1 MPSPKP
7 GPHSRRAYAELQ
19 GRAVQDVPCG
29 VPTCT
34 EGRVTEDCCYGH
46 ALNKPIPGTRE
57 NDGVIDQIAI
67 GIAAEGTRPMLLTW
81 VEWEIA
87 AATILAY
94 GHSEAEAARRLGS
107 FPKTSPMRRGRIH
120 AMATHIRAERDLQA
134 RADAR

>member
-7 GPHSRRAYAELQ
+7 GPHSRRAYASLQ
-19 GRAVQDVPCG
+19 GRAVQDIPCG
-29 VPTCT
+29 VPCCA

-46 ALNKPIPGTRE
+46 ALNRPIPGTRE

-67 GIAAEGTRPMLLTW
+67 EIAAEGTRAMLLTW

-107 FPKTSPMRRGRIH
+107 FPKSSPMRLARIRE
-120 AMATHIRAERDLQA
+120 MAKFIREERV
-134 RADAR
+134 AD